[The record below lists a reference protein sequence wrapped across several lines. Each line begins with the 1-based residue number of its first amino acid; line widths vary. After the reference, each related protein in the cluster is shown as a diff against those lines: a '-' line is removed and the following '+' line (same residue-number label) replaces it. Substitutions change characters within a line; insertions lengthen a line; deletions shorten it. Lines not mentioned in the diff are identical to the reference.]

1 MYKVIIDKDFFNL
14 DSPLSQGLVSGLK
27 KLGEKGFILVTDNLN
42 SKYSEVLKKI
52 FLLENISIST
62 DSKDIFGQFDGVF
75 FVTAC
80 KTVVPKE
87 AKENA
92 GSAKTPDEVSSPLSV
107 PVSVTV
113 DCDSETN
120 NFEKAV
126 AKILTSLRTSTKE
139 RQTKET
145 KIKISVN
152 LDGRGKSNIK
162 TGVGF
167 FDHMLEQISKHA
179 NLDLS
184 VNVDGDLFVD
194 EHHTVEDTGIT
205 LGLAISE
212 ALGDKRGIKRYGFLL
227 PMDES
232 VAKCALDLGGR
243 SLLNFKCKFKRE
255 KVGDFPTELTEE
267 FFRGLASGL
276 KANIYLRAKGKNDH
290 HKIEALFKAFAKSLN
305 EALRMDERTQNT
317 LPSTKGLL

>member
-1 MYKVIIDKDFFNL
+1 MYKVIIDKEFFNL
-14 DSPLSQGLVSGLK
+14 DSPLSQGLFSGLK
-27 KLGEKGFILVTDNLN
+27 KLGEKGFILTTDELKG
-42 SKYSEVLKKI
+42 KYNEVLKKI
-52 FLLENISIST
+52 FLLENINIST
-62 DSKDIFGQFDGVF
+62 DRVDQFDGIF
-75 FVTAC
+75 LVTSC
-80 KTVVPKE
+80 KPVVSKE
-87 AKENA
+87 VQENVE
-92 GSAKTPDEVSSPLSV
+92 SAKTPEVSSPVITTV
-107 PVSVTV
+107 PVG
-113 DCDSETN
+113 CDSEIN

-126 AKILTSLRTSTKE
+126 AKILTSLRTSTKQ

-152 LDGRGKSNIK
+152 LDGQGKSNIK

-179 NLDLS
+179 NIDLN

-255 KVGDFPTELTEE
+255 KVGNFPTELTEE

-305 EALRMDERTQNT
+305 EALRMDERTQNR